1 MVKFT
6 FDSANSN
13 QQYIHITATFS
24 SSKDETFVQLPAWRP
39 GRYELGNF
47 AKNVRNFKVF
57 DSNNQLVSVEK
68 VTKDRWSIDS
78 SKTDTIRVEYNYY
91 ATELNGGST
100 FLDETQLYVNP
111 VNCCVFTE
119 ETYHEEVEITLNIPE
134 AWEVASSMTKAGE
147 KWTVSNSE
155 ELLDTPFIAS
165 GGLQHRTY
173 EVGGTTFYVWFNGE
187 VKPDWDRLIKDFKA
201 FTISQIE
208 KFTEFPVKEYHF
220 LNQIVPY
227 KGYHGVEHQKSTVVF
242 LGPSYAVFEE
252 YYSELLGVS
261 SHELYHTWN
270 VKAIRPI
277 EMYPYDFTKENY
289 SQLGYICEG
298 VTTYQG
304 DLFLLKSGVFDLD
317 QYFKEFT
324 TQLQRHFD
332 NSGRFHYSVAES
344 SFDTWLDGYVAGAPG
359 RKVSIYTEG
368 CLLAFV
374 TDIMLRRETGDK
386 YGLDEVMKRLFFNF
400 ALQNKGVSAGDYQST
415 IESIAGKSFQSFFDD
430 YFHGTR
436 PFESI
441 LFDSLEYLGIELCHE
456 PSKVYS
462 EGRLGFKTLKTANGF
477 TIKAMFPGGP
487 AETAGL
493 MLEDEIIAVN
503 DYHCDGELNKWLRY
517 FSEDVKKLTVRR
529 SGRMISFT
537 LPEVQRFFYNKYSL
551 KLIENPDKHQQK
563 ALRHWMK

>member
-6 FDSANSN
+6 FDSTNSN
-13 QQYIHITATFS
+13 QQYIHISATFNS
-24 SSKDETFVQLPAWRP
+24 SSETTFVQLPAWRP
-39 GRYELGNF
+39 GRYELANF

-57 DSNNQLVSVEK
+57 DQNNQLISASK
-68 VTKDRWSIDS
+68 VTKDRWEVDS
-78 SKTDTIRVEYNYY
+78 SKTATIRVEYNYY
-91 ATELNGGST
+91 AVELNAGST

-111 VNCCVFTE
+111 VNCCVFTD
-119 ETYHEEVEITLNIPE
+119 ETYEEEVEIELNIPE
-134 AWEVASSMTKAGE
+134 SWQVASSMRKVGE
-147 KWTVSNSE
+147 KWMVDNTE

-165 GGLQHRTY
+165 GGLQHQTY
-173 EVGGTTFYVWFNGE
+173 EVGETKFYVWFNGE
-187 VKPDWDRLIKDFKA
+187 IKPDWERLIRDFKA
-201 FTISQIE
+201 FTVSQIE

-227 KGYHGVEHQKSTVVF
+227 KGYHGVEHQKSTVIY

-277 EMYPYDFTKENY
+277 EMFPYDFTKENY

-304 DLFLLKSGVFDLD
+304 DLFLLKCGVFDLN
-317 QYFKEFT
+317 QYFKELT

-344 SFDTWLDGYVAGAPG
+344 SYDTWLDGYVPGAPG

-374 TDIMLRRETGDK
+374 TDVMIRRETGDK

-400 ALQNKGVSAGDYQST
+400 ALQNKGVSAEDYQST
-415 IESIAGKSFQSFFDD
+415 VEAVAGTSFQSFFDD
-430 YFHGTR
+430 YFYGTR

-441 LFDSLEYLGIELCHE
+441 LVESLDYLGIELCHE
-456 PSKVYS
+456 PSPIYS
-462 EGRLGFKTLKTANGF
+462 EGKLGFKAVKSDNGF

-493 MLEDEIIAVN
+493 ALEDEIIAIN
-503 DYHCDGELNKWLRY
+503 GYHCDGELDKWLRY
-517 FSEDVKKLTVRR
+517 FDDDVKQLTIQR
-529 SGRMISFT
+529 SKRMMTLT
-537 LPEVQRFFYNKYSL
+537 LPQVNRYFYNKYSL
-551 KLIENPDKHQQK
+551 KLIENPNSHQQK
-563 ALRHWMK
+563 AMRHWVK